1 MSDVTVR
8 QLAEVVGIPLD
19 RLLTQLGDAG
29 LAVNSADD
37 MLSDAEKLKLLSY
50 LRQSHGK
57 DQPAGTEPK
66 KVTLQRRTVS
76 ELKQGKVTG
85 KSVKTVSVEVR
96 KKRTYIK
103 RSELPETDERRV
115 EADKARQALEIEE
128 TQRIQRET
136 VLQRQKHEEEHKLLE
151 SAQQQFPVPVDSAV
165 APVES
170 EESSPPDVGQGHRL
184 EIVEPE
190 QAKADEVTSVE
201 IKDEEHESTKDKVVE
216 TKVTEEKSAEVKL
229 REVLPAELQAAED
242 KPLEPKLEPIAEVS
256 PQRPSSSIKPAPEKT
271 GAKPTPEKAG
281 AKPAPEKT
289 GARPAPEKTGAR
301 PATGQRP
308 SGTPRSGGGA
318 ARPIPSSAVLA
329 AVKGM
334 DDTKR
339 GKKKGIGGKRGEDDR
354 DATVED
360 VRRGGKAKKSKQ
372 QRAPMPMPEQRHGF
386 ERPTAPIV
394 HEVQVPETITAA
406 ELAQRMSVKA
416 AEVIKALMKM
426 GVMATINQALD
437 QETAFLLVEEMGH
450 KAIAQAEDSLEA
462 EIMATM
468 ALEEN
473 VEQQPR
479 APVVTIMGH
488 VDHGKTSLLDYI
500 RKSRVAASEAG
511 GITQHIGAYQVKTAN
526 GSVTFLD
533 TPGHAA
539 FTAMR
544 ARGAKVTDIVVLV
557 VAADDGVMP
566 QTREAVDHSRAANVP
581 MVVAINKID
590 KSGADPDRVKQ
601 ELVVLNVVPEEWGG
615 DTQFVNVSAKTGVG
629 IDSLLDAILVQAEV
643 LELKAPVKVPA
654 TGVVLESKLDKGRG
668 PVADILVEKGV
679 LRKGDFILCGQEF
692 GRIRAMFNENGKPLK
707 EAGPSSPVEILGLSG
722 APGAGDDFIVVADE
736 RKAREIA
743 VQREE
748 KSRSSKLAAQQATKL
763 EDVFTRM
770 ETAGDTIDLNI
781 IIKADVQG
789 SLEALRS
796 SLTELSTD
804 KVKVK
809 IVAGG
814 VGGIN
819 ESDSHLALASGAIII
834 GFNVRADSSA
844 RKLIEERGIDLH
856 YYSIIY
862 EVIDDVK
869 KSILGMLAPEYKEQ
883 IVGVA
888 EVRDVFRSPKF
899 GAVAGC
905 MVVEGFVKR
914 NLPIRVL
921 RENVVIYEGQL
932 ESLRRFKD
940 DVGEV
945 KMGMECGIGVKNY
958 NDVKP
963 GDHIEV
969 FEKVLVAR

>member
-19 RLLTQLGDAG
+19 RLITQLGEAG
-29 LAVNSADD
+29 VEVNSASD
-37 MLSDAEKLKLLSY
+37 MVSDAEKSKLLSY

-57 DQPAGTEPK
+57 EQPAGTEPK

-85 KSVKTVSVEVR
+85 KNVKTVSVEVR

-103 RSELPETDERRV
+103 RSELPETDERRL
-115 EADKARQALEIEE
+115 EAEKTKQ
-128 TQRIQRET
+128 T
-136 VLQRQKHEEEHKLLE
+136 LE
-151 SAQQQFPVPVDSAV
+151 SAEEAEHTRHEEVLKNQIEAEALKLHQSAEQELPIDDDLVVPQASELENLPPIEAQTSPIEPGKLTPAKPITELQAEVTPVPIQEPQPKVTAV
-165 APVES
+165 KT
-170 EESSPPDVGQGHRL
+170 EELKP
-184 EIVEPE
+184 
-190 QAKADEVTSVE
+190 
-201 IKDEEHESTKDKVVE
+201 
-216 TKVTEEKSAEVKL
+216 TEEKSVDDNLSDIKPTETKSKEVEPVKPII
-229 REVLPAELQAAED
+229 EPAFAELPKQQPVTSN
-242 KPLEPKLEPIAEVS
+242 KPVPERPTTKPSSGPKPSGAPRPIVSSGRPIA
-256 PQRPSSSIKPAPEKT
+256 
-271 GAKPTPEKAG
+271 TP
-281 AKPAPEKT
+281 
-289 GARPAPEKTGAR
+289 
-301 PATGQRP
+301 
-308 SGTPRSGGGA
+308 
-318 ARPIPSSAVLA
+318 AVLA
-329 AVKGM
+329 VTKGM
-334 DDTKR
+334 DDIKR
-339 GKKKGIGGKRGEDDR
+339 GKKKGIGG
-354 DATVED
+354 
-360 VRRGGKAKKSKQ
+360 RRGDDEREPTIDDIRRGKSKKSKQ
-372 QRAPMPMPEQRHGF
+372 RGAVVMPEQRHGF
-386 ERPTAPIV
+386 ERPTSPIV

-406 ELAQRMSVKA
+406 DLAQRMSVKG
-416 AEVIKALMKM
+416 AEVIKALMKI

-437 QETAFLLVEEMGH
+437 QETAILLVEEMGH

-473 VEQQPR
+473 VEQLPR
-479 APVVTIMGH
+479 PPVVTIMGH

-500 RKSRVAASEAG
+500 RKSRVAAGEAG
-511 GITQHIGAYQVKTAN
+511 GITQHIGAYQVKTPN
-526 GSVTFLD
+526 GTVTFLD

-566 QTREAVDHSRAANVP
+566 QTREAVDHSRAAAVP
-581 MVVAINKID
+581 LVVAINKID
-590 KSGADPDRVKQ
+590 KSGSDPDRVKQ
-601 ELVVLNVVPEEWGG
+601 ELVTLNVVPEEWGG
-615 DTQFVNVSAKTGVG
+615 DTQFVNVSAKTGEG

-643 LELKAPVKVPA
+643 LELKAPVKLPA
-654 TGVVLESKLDKGRG
+654 AGVVLESKLDKGRG
-668 PVADILVEKGV
+668 PVADILVEKGM

-692 GRIRAMFNENGKPLK
+692 GRIRAMFNENGKPIK

-743 VQREE
+743 LQREE
-748 KSRSSKLAAQQATKL
+748 KSRSTKLAAQQATKL
-763 EDVFTRM
+763 EDVFSRM
-770 ETAGDTIDLNI
+770 ETAGDSIDLNI

-796 SLTELSTD
+796 SLTDLSTD

-819 ESDSHLALASGAIII
+819 ESDTNLALASGAIMI
-834 GFNVRADSSA
+834 GFNVRADASA

-862 EVIDDVK
+862 EVIDEVK

-899 GAVAGC
+899 GAIAGC
-905 MVVEGFVKR
+905 MVIEGFVKR

-932 ESLRRFKD
+932 ESLRRIKD
-940 DVGEV
+940 DVTEV
-945 KMGMECGIGVKNY
+945 KMGIECGIGVKNY
-958 NDVKP
+958 NDVKK

-969 FEKVLVAR
+969 FEKVLVTR

>member
-29 LAVNSADD
+29 LAVTGADD
-37 MLSDAEKLKLLSY
+37 MLSDAEKFKLLSY

-57 DQPAGTEPK
+57 EQSAGPEPN

-76 ELKQGKVTG
+76 ELKQGKVAG
-85 KSVKTVSVEVR
+85 KNVKTVSVEVR

-103 RSELPETDERRV
+103 RSELPETGERKL
-115 EADKARQALEIEE
+115 EAEKARLALEEQQRQQAEE
-128 TQRIQRET
+128 AQRLQHEREEAQRIEAEEAERKARE
-136 VLQRQKHEEEHKLLE
+136 VAAALAAKPSSPEEVVIATPKVEEIPLAVTESKEEPASLAVE
-151 SAQQQFPVPVDSAV
+151 PPKSAQSAPTVQV
-165 APVES
+165 APP
-170 EESSPPDVGQGHRL
+170 EEPPTPRPTIDRPAQPARPTHTPSAPARPQSPPTGG
-184 EIVEPE
+184 
-190 QAKADEVTSVE
+190 
-201 IKDEEHESTKDKVVE
+201 
-216 TKVTEEKSAEVKL
+216 
-229 REVLPAELQAAED
+229 
-242 KPLEPKLEPIAEVS
+242 
-256 PQRPSSSIKPAPEKT
+256 RPSPST
-271 GAKPTPEKAG
+271 N
-281 AKPAPEKT
+281 
-289 GARPAPEKTGAR
+289 RPSGPSQ
-301 PATGQRP
+301 QRP
-308 SGTPRSGGGA
+308 SGAAGKPSAPSRPAATP
-318 ARPIPSSAVLA
+318 SALA
-329 AVKGM
+329 ATKALE
-334 DDTKR
+334 DAKR
-339 GKKKGIGGKRGEDDR
+339 GKKKGSGGGKRGDDDR
-354 DATVED
+354 ETNLDD
-360 VRRGGKAKKSKQ
+360 VRRGGNRGGKKPKQ
-372 QRAPMPMPEQRHGF
+372 RGALVMPEQRHGF

-394 HEVQVPETITAA
+394 HDVQVPEAITAA
-406 ELAQRMSVKA
+406 DLAQRMSVKA
-416 AEVIKALMKM
+416 AEVIKTLMKM
-426 GVMATINQALD
+426 GVMATINQTLD
-437 QETAFLLVEEMGH
+437 QETAMLVVEEMGH
-450 KAIAQAEDSLEA
+450 TAIAQAEDSLEA
-462 EIMATM
+462 EMMATM

-473 VEQQPR
+473 VEQIPR

-500 RKSRVAASEAG
+500 RKSRVAAGEAG
-511 GITQHIGAYQVKTAN
+511 GITQHIGAYQVKTDHGN
-526 GSVTFLD
+526 VTFLD

-566 QTREAVDHSRAANVP
+566 QTREAVEHSRAAGVP
-581 MVVAINKID
+581 LVVAINKID
-590 KSGADPDRVKQ
+590 KPGVDPDRVKQ
-601 ELVVLNVVPEEWGG
+601 ELVVLSVVPEEWGG
-615 DTQFVNVSAKTGVG
+615 DTQFVQVSAKTGVG

-643 LELKAPVKVPA
+643 LELKAAVKVPA
-654 TGVVLESKLDKGRG
+654 VGVVLESKLDKGRG
-668 PVADILVEKGV
+668 PVADILVEKGM

-707 EAGPSSPVEILGLSG
+707 EAGPSTPVEILGLSG
-722 APGAGDDFIVVADE
+722 APLAGDDFIVVADE

-748 KSRSSKLAAQQATKL
+748 KFRSSKLAAQQATKL
-763 EDVFTRM
+763 EDVFSRL
-770 ETAGDTIDLNI
+770 ESSADSVDLNI
-781 IIKADVQG
+781 IVKADVQG

-796 SLTELSTD
+796 SLTDLSTD

-819 ESDSHLALASGAIII
+819 ESDANLALASSAIII
-834 GFNVRADSSA
+834 GFNVRADASA
-844 RKLIEERGIDLH
+844 RKLIEERNVDLH

-862 EVIDDVK
+862 EVIDEVK
-869 KSILGMLAPEYKEQ
+869 KSITGLLAPEYKEQ

-899 GAVAGC
+899 GAIAGC
-905 MVVEGFVKR
+905 MVIEGFVKR

>member
-19 RLLTQLGDAG
+19 RLLAQLGGAG
-29 LAVNSADD
+29 LRVSSADD

-57 DQPAGTEPK
+57 DQPGGTDPK

-76 ELKQGKVTG
+76 ELKQGKVAG
-85 KSVKTVSVEVR
+85 KNVKSVSVEVR

-103 RSELPETDERRV
+103 RSELPESDERRV
-115 EADKARQALEIEE
+115 EAEKARIALDDK
-128 TQRIQRET
+128 QRET
-136 VLQRQKHEEEHKLLE
+136 QAEEALRQQRETGLRKAVEEAPRNEIPTPQPE
-151 SAQQQFPVPVDSAV
+151 IAAV
-165 APVES
+165 APALVEEAAPKIVQPVV
-170 EESSPPDVGQGHRL
+170 EEPKPAPIAVAEPAQP
-184 EIVEPE
+184 VEPS
-190 QAKADEVTSVE
+190 AKADAIPLVE
-201 IKDEEHESTKDKVVE
+201 QKPRQADEK
-216 TKVTEEKSAEVKL
+216 
-229 REVLPAELQAAED
+229 PAASQ
-242 KPLEPKLEPIAEVS
+242 PHV
-256 PQRPSSSIKPAPEKT
+256 RPSDNVSTRSAP
-271 GAKPTPEKAG
+271 AG
-281 AKPAPEKT
+281 ASA
-289 GARPAPEKTGAR
+289 
-301 PATGQRP
+301 RP
-308 SGTPRSGGGA
+308 SGQQPSRPAGA
-318 ARPIPSSAVLA
+318 AGRPSGAPGSRPAAPSGPPSRQTATPAVLP
-329 AVKGM
+329 VPKGL
-334 DDTKR
+334 DDAKR
-339 GKKKGIGGKRGEDDR
+339 GGGKKKGGGRRGEDDR
-354 DATVED
+354 ETSVDD
-360 VRRGGKAKKSKQ
+360 IKRGKFKKTK
-372 QRAPMPMPEQRHGF
+372 QRAPMVMPEQRHGF
-386 ERPTAPIV
+386 EKPTAPMI
-394 HEVQVPETITAA
+394 HEVQVPEAITAA
-406 ELAQRMSVKA
+406 DLAARMSVKA

-426 GVMATINQALD
+426 GVMATINQTLD
-437 QETAFLLVEEMGH
+437 QETAMLLVEEMGH
-450 KAIAQAEDSLEA
+450 TAIAQAEDSLEA
-462 EIMATM
+462 EMMATM

-511 GITQHIGAYQVKTAN
+511 GITQHIGAYQVKTDH

-566 QTREAVDHSRAANVP
+566 QTKEAVEHSRAAGVP
-581 MVVAINKID
+581 LVVAINKID
-590 KSGADPDRVKQ
+590 KPGADADRVKQ
-601 ELVVLNVVPEEWGG
+601 ELVVLSVVPEEWGG
-615 DTQFVNVSAKTGVG
+615 DTQFVSVSAKTGQG

-643 LELKAPVKVPA
+643 LELKAPLKVPA
-654 TGVVLESKLDKGRG
+654 IGVVLESKLDKGRG
-668 PVADILVEKGV
+668 PVADVLVEKGI

-722 APGAGDDFIVVADE
+722 SPQAGDDFIVVADE

-743 VQREE
+743 LQREE

-763 EDVFTRM
+763 EDVFSRM
-770 ETAGDTIDLNI
+770 ESTADTVDLNI

-789 SLEALRS
+789 SQEALRS
-796 SLTELSTD
+796 SLSELSTD

-809 IVAGG
+809 IVASG

-819 ESDSHLALASGAIII
+819 ESDANLALASNAIMI
-834 GFNVRADSSA
+834 GFNVRADASA
-844 RKLIEERGIDLH
+844 RKLIEERNIDLH

-862 EVIDDVK
+862 EVIDEVK
-869 KSILGMLAPEYKEQ
+869 KSITGLLAPEYKEQ

-888 EVRDVFRSPKF
+888 EVRDVFKSPKF

-905 MVVEGFVKR
+905 MVTEGFVRR

-963 GDHIEV
+963 GDQIEV
-969 FEKVLVAR
+969 FEKVLVTR

>member
-29 LAVNSADD
+29 LAVNGADD
-37 MLSDAEKLKLLSY
+37 ILSDAEKLKLLSH

-57 DQPAGTEPK
+57 EQPAGTEPK

-76 ELKQGKVTG
+76 ELKQGKVAGPG
-85 KSVKTVSVEVR
+85 KNVKTVSVEVR
-96 KKRTYIK
+96 KKRTYVK
-103 RSELPETDERRV
+103 RSELPEHDERRL
-115 EADKARQALEIEE
+115 EAEKAKQALEVEE
-128 TQRIQRET
+128 AQRIQREAE
-136 VLQRQKHEEEHKLLE
+136 LQSKKKEEEERKLRE
-151 SAQQQFPVPVDSAV
+151 AAQPQPAETTVTAIVPPAREENPPVDTILRQPSQITETEHAK
-165 APVES
+165 PVEPKQS
-170 EESSPPDVGQGHRL
+170 EINAPERMAAGAKS
-184 EIVEPE
+184 VEAE
-190 QAKADEVTSVE
+190 AEADEVTADVSLEVKPIAVKPVGE
-201 IKDEEHESTKDKVVE
+201 KPPESKPEQSEAQHSPKPPVSP
-216 TKVTEEKSAEVKL
+216 VTKSATE
-229 REVLPAELQAAED
+229 
-242 KPLEPKLEPIAEVS
+242 KPVPK
-256 PQRPSSSIKPAPEKT
+256 
-271 GAKPTPEKAG
+271 
-281 AKPAPEKT
+281 
-289 GARPAPEKTGAR
+289 
-301 PATGQRP
+301 PATGPRP
-308 SGTPRSGGGA
+308 SAAPRPPGGGT
-318 ARPIPSSAVLA
+318 RPIASPAVLA
-329 AVKGM
+329 ATKGM
-334 DDTKR
+334 DDAKR
-339 GKKKGIGGKRGEDDR
+339 GKKKGSSGRRGEDDR
-354 DATVED
+354 EPTLDD
-360 VRRGGKAKKSKQ
+360 IRRGKGRKSKQ
-372 QRAPMPMPEQRHGF
+372 RGPVVMPEQKHGF

-394 HEVQVPETITAA
+394 HEVQVPESITAA
-406 ELAQRMSVKA
+406 DLAQRMSVKG
-416 AEVIKALMKM
+416 AEVIKALMKL

-437 QETAFLLVEEMGH
+437 QETAILLVEEMGH
-450 KAIAQAEDSLEA
+450 KAVPQAEDSLEA
-462 EIMATM
+462 EMMATM

-488 VDHGKTSLLDYI
+488 VDHGKTSLLDFI
-500 RKSRVAASEAG
+500 RKSRVAAGEAG
-511 GITQHIGAYQVKTAN
+511 GITQHIGAYQVKTTN

-566 QTREAVDHSRAANVP
+566 QTREAVDHSRAAYVP
-581 MVVAINKID
+581 LVVAINKID
-590 KSGADPDRVKQ
+590 KSGSDPDRVKQ
-601 ELVVLNVVPEEWGG
+601 ELVTLNVVPEDWGG
-615 DTQFVNVSAKTGVG
+615 DTQFVNVSAKTGEG
-629 IDSLLDAILVQAEV
+629 IDSLLDAILVQAEI
-643 LELKAPVKVPA
+643 LELKAPLKLPA

-692 GRIRAMFNENGKPLK
+692 GRIRAMFNENGKPIK

-743 VQREE
+743 LQREE

-770 ETAGDTIDLNI
+770 ETAGDSIDLNI
-781 IIKADVQG
+781 IVKADVQG

-819 ESDSHLALASGAIII
+819 ESDANLALASGAIII
-834 GFNVRADSSA
+834 GFNVRADASA

-862 EVIDDVK
+862 EVIDEVK

-905 MVVEGFVKR
+905 MVREGFVKR

-921 RENVVIYEGQL
+921 REHVVIFEGQL

-940 DVGEV
+940 DVAEV

-969 FEKVLVAR
+969 FEKVLVTR